1 MSDVLLSRYQIIRE
15 LGSGGFGD
23 TYLAKD
29 LALPGHPPCV
39 VKHLKPKDTAPSA
52 LAVAKTLFEREAEYL
67 YRLGKHDQI
76 PSLYAHFEEGGEFYL
91 VQEFIEGEELTQE
104 LLPGKPLSEERTI
117 NLLREILEVLAV
129 VHKENVIHRDIKPS
143 NLIRRKRDKKL
154 VLIDFGAV
162 KEIGAL
168 TVTAAGQTT
177 MTRGIGTPG
186 YMPSEQAQGKPRLA
200 SDVYAVGMVGIQ
212 AITGLSPDRLT
223 EDPNTGRLLWHDRA
237 QVSDR
242 LANILDRM
250 THEYYRSRYQDAS
263 EALQALMSETEFSPP
278 LSQVRTQVAY
288 VPDVASKQSG
298 GLLKLLKIVFSVA
311 IGGLATGA
319 IAGIILLNRPS
330 SSPPVVFDTPTPTP
344 TIEPTPRETT
354 SPTPTPEPTPE
365 VTVSPTPTDTPEAQ
379 VPDEPSPTPTVEPTP
394 TSETPETTVA
404 TVLNPGTLVRDEPS
418 PTGKILCPVRSVRTI
433 NTYGETNGWYKTDI
447 CGTMGYIHQSQLTF
461 DRRSDAE

>member
-39 VKHLKPKDTAPSA
+39 VKHLKPKDPNPSA
-52 LAVAKTLFEREAEYL
+52 LAVAQTLFEREAEYL
-67 YRLGKHDQI
+67 YRLGKHDRI
-76 PSLYAHFEEGGEFYL
+76 PSLYAHFEETGEFYL

-104 LLPGKPLSEERTI
+104 LLPGKPLSEEQTI

-143 NLIRRKRDKKL
+143 NIIRRKRDKKL

-168 TVTAAGQTT
+168 TVTAAGATT
-177 MTRGIGTPG
+177 MTRAIGTPA

-212 AITGLSPDRLT
+212 AITGLSPDRLA
-223 EDPNTGRLLWHDRA
+223 EDPDTGRLLWRN
-237 QVSDR
+237 QVKISDR
-242 LANILDRM
+242 LADILDRM

-263 EALQALMSETEFSPP
+263 KALQALMSETDFSPP
-278 LSQVRTQVAY
+278 LSQARTQVAY
-288 VPDVASKQSG
+288 VPDVSSKPSG
-298 GLLKLLKIVFSVA
+298 GLLKSLKIVSLVA

-319 IAGIILLNRPS
+319 IAGIILLNRPL
-330 SSPPVVFDTPTPTP
+330 SSPPSVVFDKPAPTP
-344 TIEPTPRETT
+344 TIEPTPLETP
-354 SPTPTPEPTPE
+354 SPTPIPTQEPTPE
-365 VTVSPTPTDTPEAQ
+365 VTISPTPTETPEAQ
-379 VPDEPSPTPTVEPTP
+379 EPDMPEPTPTVETP
-394 TSETPETTVA
+394 KTPSSTTVA
-404 TVLNPGTLVRDEPS
+404 TVSDPSALIRDEPS
-418 PTGKILCPVRSVRTI
+418 LTGKILCPVRSVRTI

-447 CGTMGYIHQSQLTF
+447 CGAIGYIHQRYLTF
-461 DRRSDAE
+461 DRDN